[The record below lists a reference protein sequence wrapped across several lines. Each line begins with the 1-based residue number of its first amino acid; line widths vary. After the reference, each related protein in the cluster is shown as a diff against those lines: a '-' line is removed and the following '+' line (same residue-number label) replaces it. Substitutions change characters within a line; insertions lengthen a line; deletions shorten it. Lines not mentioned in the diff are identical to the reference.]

1 MRSDAEIVD
10 EVLSGS
16 VESYAELVDR
26 WQKPAVGVA
35 ARILHDEHLAEDIAQ
50 DAFVRA
56 YEKLGSLRDGK
67 IFGSWLLQI
76 CRNGALDELRRRV
89 KRVESCSVDELFGM
103 ETAVA
108 EKADHSELLEN
119 VLKLP
124 DHEKQVVTLK
134 YFGGH
139 TVRELATIT
148 SRSIG
153 TVTKQLSR
161 AHTRLRQQMERGLK

>member
-1 MRSDAEIVD
+1 MKSDAEIVA
-10 EVLSGS
+10 EVLAGS
-16 VESYAELVDR
+16 TESYAELVDR

-50 DAFVRA
+50 DAFVKA
-56 YEKLGSLRDGK
+56 YEKLGSLRDAK
-67 IFGSWLLQI
+67 TFGSWLMQI
-76 CRNGALDELRRRV
+76 CRNGALDELR
-89 KRVESCSVDELFGM
+89 KRGKHSENLSIDNLYGM
-103 ETAVA
+103 EAATEA
-108 EKADHSELLEN
+108 KPDHSELLEN

-139 TVRELATIT
+139 TVRELAAIT

-161 AHTRLRQQMERGLK
+161 AHARLRQQMERGLK